1 MRLSE
6 FTERYL
12 QLHFCLLRR
21 QWESY
26 RYGHEGGLDEIS
38 ARIYRLLERARQHI
52 PRGEQDP
59 QTRIAQNIIQRGLVD
74 EHPEV
79 SRLRNRIDEIFFSL
93 DSEPDAGQLKPLVLQ
108 LMQLRNQRAR
118 RQGFCS
124 YPDLVFDSQNLDRRE
139 VEKMVRRYLLG
150 HAEQARDIISRYG
163 LNHQNWFGRL
173 LEVSRTCPVD
183 ARELYRCAVKRLGY
197 PAEIVDRLSIH
208 VGEDLFGFVT
218 AFSVPD
224 DVRVMI
230 QPVRS
235 LQQLKVACHELG
247 HALVRALNQGR
258 GLAVTA
264 GVTHDECMAVLI
276 EQLGLQLLLDEDDR
290 RLAQEICLVE
300 NVRMAVSFSFE
311 MDLWE
316 HPDGADEFYRC
327 HYSSIG
333 WSQKTPDAWVL
344 DTFRSLDPVYMHNY
358 ILGAVVAEKTRDH
371 LHQIFG
377 CRPEKWGCWIRDN
390 YFADGRRRS
399 LREKTAG
406 VVDWVTEG

>member
-1 MRLSE
+1 MGRIIAVTNQKGGVGKTTTCVNLAAS
-6 FTERYL
+6 L
-12 QLHFCLLRR
+12 AANRR
-21 QWESY
+21 QV
-26 RYGHEGGLDEIS
+26 
-38 ARIYRLLERARQHI
+38 LLI
-52 PRGEQDP
+52 DLDP
-59 QTRIAQNIIQRGLVD
+59 QGNATVG
-74 EHPEV
+74 
-79 SRLRNRIDEIFFSL
+79 
-93 DSEPDAGQLKPLVLQ
+93 AG
-108 LMQLRNQRAR
+108 
-118 RQGFCS
+118 
-124 YPDLVFDSQNLDRRE
+124 LDRRE

-173 LEVSRTCPVD
+173 LEVSRTRPVD
-183 ARELYRCAVKRLGY
+183 AGELYRCAVKLLGY
-197 PAEIVDRLSIH
+197 RAETVDHLSIH

-264 GVTHDECMAVLI
+264 SVTHDECMAVLI

-333 WSQKTPDAWVL
+333 WSQKTPDSWVL

-371 LHQIFG
+371 LHQVFG

-406 VVDWVTEG
+406 VVDWVTED